1 MAARTPVPLYTGN
14 AEPVADD
21 PMMSLRLR
29 LPAKSATFAALMAV
43 AVVLCLLPASWTG
56 WMRGPGQVLG
66 LPQRELS
73 SMARAGRDGLTQAA
87 QTEVTR
93 EGFRQL
99 LAENEELRRLVRH
112 QEAWLRDLEGR
123 YKEVCGVRG
132 QLGDVGA
139 EILIA
144 PVWGYDSSTRRDT
157 LIIGRGSLANV
168 RVGQWVATGAA
179 LSEHDPREAGW
190 GRRLLMR
197 QWLIGRVSEVR
208 PQSSRVRLVSDP
220 KSREPVCLA
229 RVLADGRCTAGG
241 QRGASGAGSWAD
253 DDWPGGCRLCGPGL
267 RSGAVA
273 TLGRLADHADDWPG
287 GELDADGGVGPALR
301 SGG

>member
-1 MAARTPVPLYTGN
+1 
-14 AEPVADD
+14 
-21 PMMSLRLR
+21 MSFRLR
-29 LPAKSATFAALMAV
+29 LPSKSATFAALMAV
-43 AVVLCLLPASWTG
+43 AAVLCLLPASWTG

-87 QTEVTR
+87 QTEVTQK
-93 EGFRQL
+93 GFRQL
-99 LAENEELRRLVRH
+99 QAENEELRHLVRH

-144 PVWGYDSSTRRDT
+144 PVWGYDASQRRDT
-157 LIIGRGSLANV
+157 LIIGRGSLAAV
-168 RVGQWVATGAA
+168 RVGQWVAAGAA

-229 RVLADGRCTAGG
+229 RVLADGRCAPPAGNAVLLG
-241 QRGASGAGSWAD
+241 QGRGRMMIGQA
-253 DDWPGGCRLCGPGL
+253 
-267 RSGAVA
+267 
-273 TLGRLADHADDWPG
+273 
-287 GELDADGGVGPALR
+287 DADYAALGCDLVLSRPSADLPIMLTIGRVVNSTPMEESALHFDLVVESWGDPRDQRYVYVIQVGR
-301 SGG
+301 